1 VTPFLQALREIPD
14 QPGAFG
20 ARRRALWT
28 KALGDGLFGVVP
40 LLVTGGVLLLLSQ
53 VGYLAYDFHHSYW
66 QAARGILNG
75 TSLYGRGGAASSA
88 EISAYVSHSLTVTRT
103 LFVYPAPAALLVVP
117 FGFLPHVVAD
127 WVFTF
132 ICIAAVL
139 GALWTLGI
147 RDWRVYG
154 VTMLWGPV
162 ISGYQNGN
170 LSLLI
175 VLGTA
180 LAWRYRD
187 RPAVSGLM
195 IAVMVAIKL
204 YAWPLGIWLL
214 ATRRYAALAYA
225 IAGTAILN
233 LIAWAM
239 AGSDQVSRYVHLMS
253 ALTRIERSKSFSILS
268 LALHHGASV
277 TVAYAIAA
285 VIAAA
290 AAVVCLVNGRRG
302 NDQSS
307 FVWGVGVTLLA
318 TPVIWSHYYALLL
331 VPLAIVRP
339 RLSAIWVIALLL
351 WIPVAGE
358 SWESGSWQLVIGLLL
373 VGVMFAVAV
382 RDSSDHSA
390 AWAGRGPAHRGPLR
404 AQLQQNPQESAAAG
418 STNA

>member
-1 VTPFLQALREIPD
+1 MTPLLQALRETSD
-14 QPGAFG
+14 QRGAFG
-20 ARRRALWT
+20 AGRRALWT
-28 KALGDGLFGVVP
+28 KALGDGLFGLVP

-66 QAARGILNG
+66 QAARAILNG
-75 TSLYGRGGAASSA
+75 KPLYGGTGAASTA
-88 EISAYVSHSLTVTRT
+88 AISAYVNHSLNVTRT
-103 LFVYPAPAALLVVP
+103 LFVYPAPAALLVIP
-117 FGFLPHVVAD
+117 FGFVPHVAAD
-127 WVFTF
+127 WLFTF
-132 ICIAAVL
+132 VCIAAVL
-139 GALWTLGI
+139 GALWALGV

-195 IAVMVAIKL
+195 VAVMVAIKL

-225 IAGTAILN
+225 IAGTAVLN
-233 LIAWAM
+233 LVAWAM
-239 AGSDQVSRYVHLMS
+239 AGSDQLSRYLRVVS
-253 ALTRIERSKSFSILS
+253 ALTRIERSGSFSILS

-277 TVAYAIAA
+277 TIAYAIAA

-307 FVWGVGVTLLA
+307 FVWAVGVTLLA

-339 RLSAIWVIALLL
+339 RLSAIWVVALLL

-358 SWESGSWQLVIGLLL
+358 SWKSGSWQLVIGLVL
-373 VGVMFAVAV
+373 VGMIFAVAV
-382 RDSSDHSA
+382 RESSDRSA
-390 AWAGRGPAHRGPLR
+390 ERAGGDPTQRGPLR
-404 AQLQQNPQESAAAG
+404 AAAAG
-418 STNA
+418 PTNA